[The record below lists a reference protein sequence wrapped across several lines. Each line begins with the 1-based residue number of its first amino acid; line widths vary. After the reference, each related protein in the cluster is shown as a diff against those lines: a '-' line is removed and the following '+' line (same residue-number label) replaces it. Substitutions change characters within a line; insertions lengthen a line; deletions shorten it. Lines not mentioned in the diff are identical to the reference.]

1 MKIKLYII
9 ALFLLLASCTQTKE
23 LGSKDNPL
31 KFYLIPA
38 QDILALQSAGKDMQK
53 YLESELKISVVVE
66 IPTSYITVVESF
78 GSKRADI
85 AILNTYGY
93 VLAKQKYDVVPRLK
107 LLNRGR
113 EHYFGQIITR
123 ADSGIQSLEDLNQKR
138 FAFVDPVS
146 SSGYLFPLHLLNDK
160 KIKFKETIFAG
171 THDAVVTAVYQ
182 KKVDAGA
189 TFYAPPDADGT
200 PKDARWVVRTQFPD
214 VFEKIK
220 VLKMTDPIPN
230 DPVVFR
236 KDIPQELQDKVV
248 FALKKYVQTEEGKKN
263 LMAMYHI
270 TDFSTAA
277 DSDYE
282 IVRKFIKETGQ
293 DVESFLKEEKKK

>member
-1 MKIKLYII
+1 MKIKFYLIT
-9 ALFLLLASCTQTKE
+9 LFLFLVSCTNSKE

-53 YLESELKISVVVE
+53 FLEKELQISVIVE

-78 GSKRADI
+78 GSKRADA

-93 VLAKQKYDVVPRLK
+93 VLAHQKYDVVPRLK

-113 EHYFGQIITR
+113 EHYFGQIIAR
-123 ADSGIQSLEDLNQKR
+123 ADGPKKLEDLNNKK

-146 SSGYLFPLHLLNDK
+146 SSGYLFPLHLINDK
-160 KIKFKETIFAG
+160 KIKFKEQIFAG

-189 TFYAPPDADGT
+189 TFYAPPDPDGT

-220 VLKMTDPIPN
+220 VLAMTDPIPN

-236 KDIPQELQDKVV
+236 KDVPQELQDKVV
-248 FALKKYVQTEEGKKN
+248 AALKKYIQTEEGKKN

-270 TDFSTAA
+270 TDFTTASDA
-277 DSDYE
+277 DYE
-282 IVRKFIKETGQ
+282 IVRRYIKETGQ